1 MPRTAIFCLLAIVL
15 PWSSGCSP
23 AGETVETASEP
34 AFASRVV
41 ATGLD
46 YPWEVTWGP
55 DDRLW
60 VTERVGK
67 RITRVNPAD
76 GTRTVAVEVEGV
88 YQAVGQDG
96 LLGMALHPELL
107 AGTGNDYVYVGYTY
121 DADPGPAEFP
131 RNAIRRYTYDEEAET
146 LGEPEEVIAGLPA
159 HNDHLGG
166 RLAYGPDNMLYFT
179 VGDQGSNWLSNL
191 CNPNRAQFVPT
202 AEQVAASDWSDY
214 QGKILRIDP
223 DGSIPGDNPVVE
235 GVRSH
240 VFSYGHRNPQGL
252 VFGPDGTLYSAEHGP
267 RTDDEINLI
276 EAGGNYGWPQVAGY
290 PDDQMYAYEN
300 WAASDPTACT
310 DLAETGAGV
319 PDSVPVESETSWT
332 HPDYVRPIQ
341 TLFTVPSGY
350 DFQASGGAT
359 IAAGG
364 LDIYTSAG
372 IPGWANSLMV
382 TSLNR
387 GAIYRMPL
395 SANNRL
401 IVGGLF
407 QEFKSTNR
415 YRDLAIRPDG
425 RAFYIVTDNTGR
437 TQDDAGEG
445 TQELANGGAILEFS
459 LVE

>member
-1 MPRTAIFCLLAIVL
+1 
-15 PWSSGCSP
+15 
-23 AGETVETASEP
+23 
-34 AFASRVV
+34 
-41 ATGLD
+41 
-46 YPWEVTWGP
+46 
-55 DDRLW
+55 
-60 VTERVGK
+60 
-67 RITRVNPAD
+67 
-76 GTRTVAVEVEGV
+76 
-88 YQAVGQDG
+88 
-96 LLGMALHPELL
+96 
-107 AGTGNDYVYVGYTY
+107 
-121 DADPGPAEFP
+121 
-131 RNAIRRYTYDEEAET
+131 
-146 LGEPEEVIAGLPA
+146 
-159 HNDHLGG
+159 
-166 RLAYGPDNMLYFT
+166 MLYFT

-223 DGSIPGDNPVVE
+223 DGSIPGDNPLIE

-252 VFGPDGTLYSAEHGP
+252 VFGPEGTLYSAEHGP

-300 WAASDPTACT
+300 WAGSDPTPCA
-310 DLAETGAGV
+310 DLAENGSGA
-319 PDSVPVESETSWT
+319 PDSVPVESETSWI
-332 HPDYVRPIQ
+332 HPDFVRPIQ

-350 DFQASGGAT
+350 DFQVSGGAT

-425 RAFYIVTDNTGR
+425 QAFYIVTDNTGR
-437 TQDDAGEG
+437 TQNDAGEG
-445 TQELANGGAILEFS
+445 TQELANAGAILEFS